1 MAERTLVTFDY
12 GATSG
17 RAILGKYDGSRLT
30 IEEYHRFDNQPVMVN
45 GHLYWDILRLFHE
58 LKQGLNNISR
68 AGIHEVDSIGVD
80 TWGVDVALLDKD
92 GMLLNNPFHY
102 RDTMTDGAMEKVF
115 ANVSAEEIYKR
126 TGIQFIKFNTLFQLA
141 TMKEKFP
148 RLLND
153 AETMLF
159 IPDYLN
165 FLLTGVKSSE
175 FSIVST
181 SQMYNLEKNDWDYE
195 LLEKLGIPT
204 KMLQPITPGG
214 TVLGDILP
222 EIANETGVTGKCI
235 SVCGHDTGSAVLA
248 VPMEKGEKCAYLSCG
263 TWSLLGIEL
272 EEPVVNDLAFDAQ
285 YTNEGG
291 YNGTVR
297 FLKNIMGLWVYTEIK
312 REFERKFGKADY
324 KTLDTEVNAAP
335 ALKSL
340 IDPDDDRFMTPGNM
354 TKKITDYCIETDQP
368 VPQSRGEFL
377 RCALESLA
385 LKYRVAIENCE
396 KVVGYRLPILR
407 VLGGGTK
414 DKQLMRYTCNAIQ
427 RPVIAGPVEAT
438 AIGNMAAQLL
448 ALGEA
453 KDRWEAREIVARSFP
468 TERYEPE
475 DAELWEETYQRFMK
489 LCAASE

>member
-1 MAERTLVTFDY
+1 MAERKLVTFDY

-17 RAILGKYDGSRLT
+17 RAILGTYDGDKLS

-58 LKQGLNNISR
+58 LKQGLNNIAR
-68 AGIHEVDSIGVD
+68 AGVTEVDGIGVD
-80 TWGVDVALLDKD
+80 TWGVDVALLDKND
-92 GMLLNNPFHY
+92 MLLNNPFHY

-115 ANVSAEEIYKR
+115 ADIPAEEIYKR

-141 TMKEKFP
+141 TMKDKYS
-148 RLLND
+148 RLID
-153 AETMLF
+153 EAETMLF

-165 FLLTGVKSSE
+165 YLLTGVKSSE
-175 FSIVST
+175 YSIVST
-181 SQMYNLEKNDWDYE
+181 SQMYNLETKDWDYD
-195 LLEKLGIPT
+195 LLEKLNIPT
-204 KMLQPITPGG
+204 KMLQPITPAGRI
-214 TVLGDILP
+214 LGDILP
-222 EIANETGVTGKCI
+222 EISAETGIKGKCI

-248 VPMEKGEKCAYLSCG
+248 VPMQKGEKCAYLSCG

-291 YNGTVR
+291 YNGTIR

-324 KTLDTEVNAAP
+324 KTLDAEVAAAP

-354 TKKITDYCIETDQP
+354 TGKIAEYCVETGQP

-396 KVVGYRLPILR
+396 KVVGYKLPVLR

-414 DKQLMRYTCNAIQ
+414 DKQLMRYTCNAIH

-453 KDRWEAREIVARSFP
+453 KDMWHAREIVARSFP
-468 TERYEPE
+468 TETYEPE
-475 DAELWEETYQRFMK
+475 DAEIWEDAYRRFCN
-489 LCAASE
+489 LGADD